1 MHEMSICLSVVQAL
15 KEQAK
20 VHSYE
25 RVKAVWLEIGP
36 LAGVEPELL
45 LFCFDAV
52 AQGTLAEGARLEIIQ
67 TPVVAWCMSCS
78 KNVNLGSRFDG
89 CPECSGRELQITG
102 GNELRIKSMEVE

>member
-15 KEQAK
+15 TEQAK

-36 LAGVEPELL
+36 LAGVEPESLM
-45 LFCFDAV
+45 FCFDAV

-67 TPVVAWCMSCS
+67 TPVVAWCMTCS

-89 CPECSGRELQITG
+89 CPECGGRELQITG

>member
-20 VHSYE
+20 IHSYT

-36 LAGVEPELL
+36 LAGVEPESLM
-45 LFCFDAV
+45 FCFDAV
-52 AQGTLAEGARLEIIQ
+52 TQGTLAENAKLEIVH
-67 TPVVAWCMSCS
+67 TPLIAWCMTCS

-89 CPECSGRELQITG
+89 CPECGGRELQITG
-102 GNELRIKSMEVE
+102 GSELKIKSMEVE